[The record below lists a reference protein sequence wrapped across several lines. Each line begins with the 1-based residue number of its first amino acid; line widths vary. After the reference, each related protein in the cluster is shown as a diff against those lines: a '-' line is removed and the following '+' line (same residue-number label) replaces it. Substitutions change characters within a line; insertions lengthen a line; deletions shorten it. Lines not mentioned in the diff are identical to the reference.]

1 MTGQEHH
8 DIQQTIVSMIAHV
21 VPPNFLHA
29 IHALIDF
36 IYQSQIPIQMDS
48 SITKMELS
56 LKEFHEHK
64 LAILDAG
71 ARRTAKGP
79 KDDFFIPKLELLLSF
94 ASAVW
99 NNGGL
104 AQYTAD
110 VSECF
115 LITHCKNTFG

>member
-29 IHALIDF
+29 IHALINF
-36 IYQSQIPIQMDS
+36 MYQSQSPIQTDS
-48 SITKMELS
+48 SIAKMESS

-64 LAILDAG
+64 SVISDAG

-94 ASAVW
+94 ASAVR

-104 AQYTAD
+104 IQYTAN
-110 VSECF
+110 VSECL